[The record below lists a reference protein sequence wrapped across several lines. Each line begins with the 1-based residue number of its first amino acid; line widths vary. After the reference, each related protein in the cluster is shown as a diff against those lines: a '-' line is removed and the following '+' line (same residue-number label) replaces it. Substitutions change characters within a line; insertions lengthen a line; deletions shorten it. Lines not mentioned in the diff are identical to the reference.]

1 MLQFLCTHVTVY
13 NTETIS
19 VNIVLIDTCGHWK
32 HMEKVP
38 NSVLRAEYRWDFIL
52 HSLQSPSSLTLPSL
66 PLPSSSSLFF
76 LSFCFYSSRLLYK
89 GNTLFLNSYYLVF
102 LQPTYLLGC
111 VRSQMQRG
119 VFTLSGGIF
128 CHGAAGCPSL
138 PDAVLAHAG
147 CPSLLDDA
155 APWAVGA
162 PGRSLRGSPRP
173 GAH

>member
-1 MLQFLCTHVTVY
+1 M
-13 NTETIS
+13 
-19 VNIVLIDTCGHWK
+19 NIVLIDTCGHWK

-119 VFTLSGGIF
+119 LFTLSGGIF
-128 CHGAAGCPSL
+128 CRGAAGCPSL
-138 PDAVLAHAG
+138 PDAVLAHSGCPSLPAAVLVHAG

-162 PGRSLRGSPRP
+162 PGRSLRGSPWP
-173 GAH
+173 SAH